1 MTDKRGQGRRRRL
14 LEGWFETLVLRFRT
28 GSKDAETV
36 LAGGAGAFLQSKLG
50 RSTGARF
57 DLPDVGVVAVIRLMP
72 ADQGPTAR
80 MNAWAYAR
88 SVLGPESKPGAYTTL
103 FDACEEASRMV
114 NAGGEPIRLVT
125 DCLFTIAVNRRRH
138 MRRRDDGDRQVPA
151 SAEDV
156 LGVGGAEDVDGD
168 P

>member
-80 MNAWAYAR
+80 MNACVAPREPVEPATITGLGGGQTAQVSTSR
-88 SVLGPESKPGAYTTL
+88 SIT
-103 FDACEEASRMV
+103 
-114 NAGGEPIRLVT
+114 
-125 DCLFTIAVNRRRH
+125 RR
-138 MRRRDDGDRQVPA
+138 
-151 SAEDV
+151 
-156 LGVGGAEDVDGD
+156 
-168 P
+168 